1 MSQLQKRHPNE
12 APFSAGMLIDCP
24 REKITNQ
31 MAIQKINSHSEM
43 LTALKAGEKNYVLLY
58 KSGAEAS
65 DCSLQNLTAAAEK
78 LSKVNVLTADVNLV
92 RDIHAQYQ
100 VTSAPAL
107 LVFEGT
113 QFVNTVKGCN
123 DPAYYISLFEDA
135 LYHAA
140 PKEGEKRQKRVTVYS
155 TPSCSWCNTLKSYL
169 KSNHIQF
176 TDIDVSKNQQ
186 AAEQMVRRSGQ
197 QGVPQTDIEGQ
208 LIVGFDKQRIN
219 SLLGINQ
226 QASN

>member
-1 MSQLQKRHPNE
+1 
-12 APFSAGMLIDCP
+12 ML
-24 REKITNQ
+24 R
-31 MAIQKINSHSEM
+31 
-43 LTALKAGEKNYVLLY
+43 ALKVEQKNYVLLY

-78 LSKVNVLTADVNLV
+78 LSEVNVLTADVSSV
-92 RDIHAQYQ
+92 RDIHTQYQ

-107 LVFEGT
+107 LVFEGEK
-113 QFVNTVKGCN
+113 FVNTIKGCN

-135 LYHAA
+135 LYVAVSR
-140 PKEGEKRQKRVTVYS
+140 EGEKKQKRVTVYS
-155 TPSCSWCNTLKSYL
+155 TPTCSWCNTLKSYL

-226 QASN
+226 KASN